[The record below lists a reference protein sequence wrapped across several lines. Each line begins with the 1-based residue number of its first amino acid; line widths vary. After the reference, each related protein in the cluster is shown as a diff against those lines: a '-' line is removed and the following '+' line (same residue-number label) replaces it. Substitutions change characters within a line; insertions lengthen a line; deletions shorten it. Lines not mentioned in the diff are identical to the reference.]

1 MTDRTVY
8 QLERAMDALTL
19 AIKYLKEDMQPYKYS
34 ISKEVMDSGAFKYEL
49 TEVNPYTYYSSTSVS
64 E

>member
-1 MTDRTVY
+1 MTDRTIY

-34 ISKEVMDSGAFKYEL
+34 ISKELLENGTIKYNM
-49 TEVNPYTYYSSTSVS
+49 TEVNPYTYYGVTDGL
-64 E
+64 

>member
-1 MTDRTVY
+1 MTDRTIY

-19 AIKYLKEDMQPYKYS
+19 AIKYLKEDTQTYQYS
-34 ISKEVMDSGAFKYEL
+34 ISGEP
-49 TEVNPYTYYSSTSVS
+49 TEINPYTYYSSTPVS